1 MPVPKLDYDDT
12 CEDKVEKQVDDWSI
26 ALQGELDK
34 ALTRQ
39 KQLQLVNQVLLKEN
53 QLLKNQLK
61 SSEHDKEQSHQIKV
75 ICETNIK
82 TLCRDKIVDLKQKL
96 T

>member
-1 MPVPKLDYDDT
+1 MIVGGSMPVPKLDYDDT

-39 KQLQLVNQVLLKEN
+39 K
-53 QLLKNQLK
+53 
-61 SSEHDKEQSHQIKV
+61 
-75 ICETNIK
+75 
-82 TLCRDKIVDLKQKL
+82 
-96 T
+96 